1 MGMKNLTSAIRAPWA
16 VRFGLLRN
24 LDPIDYAMSNGFEQV
39 AASTTN
45 TDSTVVPVFG
55 VDSNNDVRI
64 AGSVYEPIWKTQTFS
79 LATSAQLL
87 SQRFWIADQAYTIK
101 GASLIYATANGAA
114 MTAQIVKVA
123 DGNAITSNSAIQSGS
138 FDMNTTTNTAQSAT
152 LSGSLKDLQVVAGDT
167 LAIIFTG
174 TLTSL
179 AGVQVTITL
188 APGNKNEQAVF
199 SVNANSALTDASSF
213 YVANR
218 PMIVTGIQ
226 YIHSVAGTNGSA
238 VNLQVTKDTSTNAPG
253 AGTDLL
259 TNNTNAGFDCKGTA
273 NTLQTGTLT
282 ATAATLRLAA
292 GDRLSVDFAGTLTD
306 LAGVV
311 VVVTMQPIQE
321 MKEVSI
327 SPIANAAQVDRS
339 FFIADR
345 TYRVVAVR
353 EIHAVLGTDG
363 SAVNVQVT
371 IDKAA
376 DAPGAGTDILTN
388 NTNAGF
394 NLKATVNTVQIGTFV
409 DQGLLYLL
417 PGDRLSLDYAGDVAA
432 VAGVVVTVLLEAA

>member
-1 MGMKNLTSAIRAPWA
+1 MGLKNLTSAIRAPWA

-39 AASTTN
+39 AASTAN
-45 TDSTVVPVFG
+45 TASTVIPVFG
-55 VDSNNDVRI
+55 VDSGDDVRI
-64 AGSVYEPIWKTQTFS
+64 AGSVYEPVWKTQTFS

-101 GASLIYATANGAA
+101 GASIVYTTANGAA

-123 DGNAITSNSAIQSGS
+123 DGNVIGSNTPIQSGS
-138 FDMNTTTNTAQSAT
+138 FNMNTTTNTVQNAS
-152 LSGSLKDLQVVAGDT
+152 LVGSLSSLQVSAGDT

-179 AGVQVTITL
+179 AGVQVTISL

-199 SVNANSALTDASSF
+199 NINANSALADSSF
-213 YVANR
+213 YIANR

-226 YIHSVAGTNGSA
+226 YIHSVAGTNASA
-238 VNLQVTKDTSTNAPG
+238 VNLQVTKDTGTNAPG

-259 TNNTNAGFDCKGTA
+259 TNNTNAGFNCKGAA
-273 NTLQTGTLT
+273 NTVQAGTLT
-282 ATAATLRLAA
+282 ATAASLRLAP

-311 VVVTMQPIQE
+311 VVVSMQPIQE
-321 MKEVSI
+321 MKEVSV
-327 SPIANAAQVDRS
+327 SPIANAAQVDRA

-345 TYRVVAVR
+345 AYRVVAVR
-353 EIHAVLGTDG
+353 QIHAVLGTDG
-363 SAVNVQVT
+363 GAVSLQVE

-376 DAPGAGTDILTN
+376 EAPSAGTAILTN
-388 NTNAGF
+388 NANAGF
-394 NLKATVNTVQIGTFV
+394 NLKGTANTVQVGTLA
-409 DQGLLYLL
+409 DQSLLYLL
-417 PGDRLSLDYAGDVAA
+417 PGDRLSLDYTGTVTS
-432 VAGVVVTVLLEAA
+432 VAGVTVTVLLEAA

>member
-39 AASTTN
+39 AASTAN
-45 TDSTVVPVFG
+45 TDATVIPVYG
-55 VDSNNDVRI
+55 VDSGNDVRI

-79 LATSAQLL
+79 VATSAQLL

-101 GASLIYATANGAA
+101 GASIVYATANGAA

-123 DGNAITSNSAIQSGS
+123 DGNAITSNTAVQSGS
-138 FDMNTTTNTAQSAT
+138 FNMNTTINTVQNAT
-152 LSGSLKDLQVVAGDT
+152 LVENLSALQVQAGDT

-179 AGVQVTITL
+179 AGVQVTLTL

-199 SVNANSALTDASSF
+199 NVNANSALADASF

-218 PMIVTGIQ
+218 PMIVTGVQ

-238 VNLQVTKDTSTNAPG
+238 VNLQVTKDTGTNAPG

-259 TNNTNAGFDCKGTA
+259 TNNSNAGFNCKGTA
-273 NTLQTGTLT
+273 NTVQTGTLT
-282 ATAATLRLAA
+282 ATAASLRLAA

-321 MKEVSI
+321 MKEVSV
-327 SPIANAAQVDRS
+327 SPIANAAQVDRA

-353 EIHAVLGTDG
+353 QIHATAGTDG
-363 SAVNVQVT
+363 GSVNLQVE

-376 DAPGAGTDILTN
+376 EAPGSGTSILTN
-388 NTNAGF
+388 NGNAGF
-394 NLKATVNTVQIGTFV
+394 NLKGTANTVQIGTFV
-409 DQGLLYLL
+409 DEGSLYLL
-417 PGDRLSLDYAGDVAA
+417 PGDRLSLDYVGTVAS
-432 VAGVVVTVLLEAA
+432 VAGVTVTVLLEAA